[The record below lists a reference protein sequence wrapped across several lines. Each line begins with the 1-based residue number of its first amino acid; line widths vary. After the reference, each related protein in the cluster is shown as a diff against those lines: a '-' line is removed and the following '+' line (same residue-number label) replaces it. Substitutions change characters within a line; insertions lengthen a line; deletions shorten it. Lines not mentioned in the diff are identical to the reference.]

1 MFVMVPVSVM
11 MMPVPLFM
19 RMAMFM
25 VLPAHSPVN
34 VSRFHHAH
42 VFYVQPP
49 VPAAL
54 LACFVVGWLTTLCCD
69 FVDGSRG
76 RCHYQKRR
84 IFTLNEVL
92 RARST
97 SANLRR

>member
-11 MMPVPLFM
+11 MMPVLMYM

-25 VLPAHSPVN
+25 VLPALFLVN

-49 VPAAL
+49 VPAAFLPVSL
-54 LACFVVGWLTTLCCD
+54 L
-69 FVDGSRG
+69 DG
-76 RCHYQKRR
+76 
-84 IFTLNEVL
+84 
-92 RARST
+92 
-97 SANLRR
+97 